1 MSRILSFSLDEDLAD
16 GLEGLV
22 RACGYKNRSR
32 FLRDAVAHYSDA
44 VMRGDIQTMEDDVP
58 VEGTI
63 VLYYQHDAEEHLPEF
78 RHLDGVTMSG
88 STHACM
94 PGSHTCVDT
103 ASLSGNAGLIRKL
116 VDRIRAT
123 EGVDRVMF
131 VLAPRRED
139 GCC

>member
-22 RACGYKNRSR
+22 KACGYKNRSR
-32 FLRDAVAHYSDA
+32 FLRDAVAHYSDV

-78 RHLDGVTMSG
+78 RHLDDVTMSG

-94 PGSHTCVDT
+94 PGVTLAWTRRVFPGMRGPFGSWLTGY
-103 ASLSGNAGLIRKL
+103 AQRKGWI
-116 VDRIRAT
+116 V
-123 EGVDRVMF
+123 
-131 VLAPRRED
+131 
-139 GCC
+139 